1 MKKINLRISELKHKK
16 KITQQELAD
25 VVGVL
30 FQTISKWEN
39 GSVMPDITYLPMLA
53 EYFEVSVDQ
62 LIGIVPLS
70 EETYSASKTG
80 TKEFWEQK
88 LEYLLRTRNNMWN
101 SDYMEFL
108 ITKVW
113 KIDKPVKVLDCG
125 CGFGFLII
133 ISILSFRSVSYWM
146 NRWKRLPQE
155 ICFMTK
161 TESTYVLKKRYWM
174 KPDCF
179 GKAVKLFT
187 RARYMSVIF
196 LP

>member
-1 MKKINLRISELKHKK
+1 MKKINLRISELRHKK

-25 VVGVL
+25 VVGVS

-80 TKEFWEQK
+80 SKEFWEQK

-125 CGFGFLII
+125 CGCGFLG
-133 ISILSFRSVSYWM
+133 LLMMPF
-146 NRWKRLPQE
+146 LPSGSTYTG
-155 ICFMTK
+155 IDIAASWRRKNFGTK
-161 TESTYVLKKRYWM
+161 TPAECT
-174 KPDCF
+174 PII
-179 GKAVKLFT
+179 LF
-187 RARYMSVIF
+187 RGIRMRKSHRRKHMSLVRN
-196 LP
+196 L